1 MNARLDRLARDK
13 EILLARS
20 ALCRLHLGREVH
32 SLRES
37 LQWKRAAVAAA
48 RSPATRRIIVG
59 LAVAC
64 LGLSRVAR
72 AVAVAGGIVLFAKL
86 AVATIGTRHVRSA
99 APGANSVRQP

>member
-20 ALCRLHLGREVH
+20 ALCRMHLRREGN

-48 RSPATRRIIVG
+48 KSPATRRIAVG

-72 AVAVAGGIVLFAKL
+72 AVAVAGGIVLVAKL
-86 AVATIGTRHVRSA
+86 AVAAIGARHVRSA
-99 APGANSVRQP
+99 PPGDNSVRQP

>member
-1 MNARLDRLARDK
+1 MNARLGRLARDK

-20 ALCRLHLGREVH
+20 ALSRLHLRRDLH

-48 RSPATRRIIVG
+48 TSPAARRIALG

-64 LGLSRVAR
+64 LGLSRTAR
-72 AVAVAGGIVLFAKL
+72 VVAVAGGIVLLAKL
-86 AVATIGTRHVRSA
+86 AVATVGARHVRFA
-99 APGANSVRQP
+99 APGDDSVRQP